1 MFSPFSLTSESHTH
15 FLDILTGRQNNN
27 YGLSLCLFCVFAGTL
42 FCLRYKKKSSR
53 IKLTDIQNA

>member
-42 FCLRYKKKSSR
+42 FCLRYKKN
-53 IKLTDIQNA
+53 QA